1 MAVYMES
8 KLGVNYI
15 RKLKL
20 KINLQKRIYWII
32 FFFNLLSEEDSAR
45 SIKLLLFY
53 NLISYNHE
61 QN

>member
-15 RKLKL
+15 SKL

-32 FFFNLLSEEDSAR
+32 FFNLLSEEDSAR
-45 SIKLLLFY
+45 SIKTTIILQF
-53 NLISYNHE
+53 NFI
-61 QN
+61 QP

>member
-15 RKLKL
+15 SKLKL

-32 FFFNLLSEEDSAR
+32 FFQFTFRRVLSKEHKNYYYFT
-45 SIKLLLFY
+45 I
-53 NLISYNHE
+53 
-61 QN
+61 

>member
-15 RKLKL
+15 SKLKL
-20 KINLQKRIYWII
+20 KINLQKRIYWIN

-45 SIKLLLFY
+45 SIKTTIILQF
-53 NLISYNHE
+53 NFI
-61 QN
+61 QP

>member
-15 RKLKL
+15 SKL

-32 FFFNLLSEEDSAR
+32 FFQFTFKKRTQQGA
-45 SIKLLLFY
+45 
-53 NLISYNHE
+53 
-61 QN
+61 

>member
-15 RKLKL
+15 SKLKF

-32 FFFNLLSEEDSAR
+32 FFQFTFRRGLSKEHKNYYYCTS
-45 SIKLLLFY
+45 
-53 NLISYNHE
+53 
-61 QN
+61 

>member
-15 RKLKL
+15 SKLKL

-32 FFFNLLSEEDSAR
+32 FFQFTFRRGLSKEHKTTIILQFNF
-45 SIKLLLFY
+45 I
-53 NLISYNHE
+53 
-61 QN
+61 QP